1 MSARDLSQMSM
12 FELFRLDAEGQ
23 LQALTDGLLALER
36 NATAANQLEVCMRA
50 AHSLKGAARI
60 VGLEAGVK
68 VTHAM
73 EDCFVAAQVGT
84 VRLRQGHIDV
94 LLRGVDLLSRIAS
107 TAEAD
112 VGSWS
117 GERQAE
123 IGDFLAALTAVILE
137 GGDVSEGGAPV
148 RGEMGEAVSTP
159 VAEVAA
165 VTGGEVIVEGETVV
179 EGEAAAAAGGE
190 AVVARA
196 EPVAARGD
204 TVAARVEPV
213 AGRGRTVAAAG
224 GEPVARGQAVAA
236 RVETEAPA
244 AGAADEQTRA
254 DRVLR
259 VTAANLN
266 RLLGLAGETLVESR
280 WLKPYSES
288 MLRLKRSHEKAGKS
302 LDQLRDLVAQSK
314 PNSRTEAALADARQ
328 RLQECHELLSQ
339 RLVEIETF
347 DGRSTDLAHR
357 LYEAVLSCRMRPF
370 ADGVR
375 SLPRTVRDL
384 GRSLGKQVRLEVIGE
399 ATQVDRDILE
409 KLDAP
414 LGHLLRN
421 AIDHGIESPEERV
434 AAGKPAEGVVRL
446 EARHSAGLLQITA
459 SDDGR
464 GMDLSQLR
472 AAIVERKLTTAEIA
486 QQLSEAELLEFLFLP
501 GFSLKE
507 SVTEISGR
515 GVGLD
520 VVQNM
525 IKQVRGTIRVSS
537 QPGRGAM
544 FQLQLPLTL
553 SVVRTLL
560 VEIAGEPYAFPLAH
574 IVRTL
579 KLRREQVQVVEGR
592 QYFRFDGRSV
602 GLVNGQQIFGGR
614 DAGGLGEEWSVL
626 MVGDSRSSYGLITD
640 RFLGERELV
649 VQPLDGRFGKIKDI
663 AAGAL
668 MEDGLPVLIVD
679 VEDMLH
685 SVEKLVSAGRLS
697 QLEHSKDGAQGR
709 KAPKRVLVAEDSLTV
724 RELER
729 KLLERAGYEV
739 EVAVDGRDGWNM
751 VRTGHFDLL
760 VTDID
765 MPRMDGIELVAVV
778 KKDPNLKT
786 LPVMIVS
793 YKDREEDRR
802 RGLEAGADYYL
813 TKSSFHDETLL
824 HAVADLIGEAM

>member
-1 MSARDLSQMSM
+1 MTARDLSEMSM
-12 FELFRLDAEGQ
+12 LELFRLDAQGQ
-23 LQALTDGLLALER
+23 IQALTGGLLALER
-36 NATAANQLEVCMRA
+36 DATAADQLEICMRA

-60 VGLEAGVK
+60 VGLDAGVK

-73 EDCFVAAQVGT
+73 EDCFVAAQLGT
-84 VRLRQGHIDV
+84 VRLGQTHIDV
-94 LLRGVDLLSRIAS
+94 LLTGVDLLSRIAA
-107 TAEAD
+107 TAEAEIPT
-112 VGSWS
+112 WS
-117 GERQAE
+117 GEKQTE
-123 IGDFLAALTAVILE
+123 IAGFLAALTAVILDGE
-137 GGDVSEGGAPV
+137 TAEPAAPRAAHAPGAAAADPK
-148 RGEMGEAVSTP
+148 P
-159 VAEVAA
+159 VAEPRPAA
-165 VTGGEVIVEGETVV
+165 EPRV
-179 EGEAAAAAGGE
+179 AAAA
-190 AVVARA
+190 
-196 EPVAARGD
+196 D
-204 TVAARVEPV
+204 DRVN
-213 AGRGRTVAAAG
+213 
-224 GEPVARGQAVAA
+224 
-236 RVETEAPA
+236 
-244 AGAADEQTRA
+244 D

-266 RLLGLAGETLVESR
+266 RLLGLAGESLVESR
-280 WLKPYSES
+280 WLKPYAES
-288 MLRLKRSHEKAGKS
+288 MLRLKRRHEKAGKS
-302 LDQLRDLVAQSK
+302 LDKLRAMLAELE
-314 PNSRTEAALADARQ
+314 PNSRVEAALADVGHRI
-328 RLQECHELLSQ
+328 QECHDLLSQ
-339 RLVEIETF
+339 RLGDIETF

-357 LYEAVLSCRMRPF
+357 LYDEVLACRMRPF

-375 SLPRTVRDL
+375 ALPRMVRDL
-384 GRSLGKQVRLEVIGE
+384 GRSLGKQVRIEIIGE

-421 AIDHGIESPEERV
+421 AIDHGIESPAERL
-434 AAGKPAEGVVRL
+434 AAGKPAEGMVRL
-446 EARHSAGLLQITA
+446 EARHSAGLLHITA

-464 GMDLSQLR
+464 GMDLALLR
-472 AAIVERKLTTAEIA
+472 EAIVKRKLTNAEIA
-486 QQLSEAELLEFLFLP
+486 QKLSEAELLEFLFLP
-501 GFSLKE
+501 GFTLKDA
-507 SVTEISGR
+507 VTEISGR

-525 IKQVRGTIRVSS
+525 IKEVRGTIRVSTE
-537 QPGRGAM
+537 PGKGAC
-544 FQLQLPLTL
+544 FHLQLPLTL

-560 VEIAGEPYAFPLAH
+560 VEVAGEPYAFPLAH

-579 KLRREQVQVVEGR
+579 KLPREQVETLEGR

-602 GLVNGQQIFGGR
+602 GMVSAQQIFGGPAAHVP
-614 DAGGLGEEWSVL
+614 DAELSVL
-626 MVGDSRSSYGLITD
+626 IIGDPRHPYGLITD

-649 VQPLDGRFGKIKDI
+649 VQPLDARFGKIKEI

-685 SVEKLVSAGRLS
+685 SVEKLVSAGHLS
-697 QLEHSKDGAQGR
+697 KIERSNDGAVGS
-709 KAPKRVLVAEDSLTV
+709 KAPKRVLIAEDSLTV

-729 KLLERAGYEV
+729 KLLERAGYDV

-765 MPRMDGIELVAVV
+765 MPRMDGIELVSVI
-778 KKDPNLKT
+778 KKDLNLRS

-802 RGLEAGADYYL
+802 RGLDAGADYYL

-824 HAVADLIGEAM
+824 QAVVDLIGEAA

>member
-1 MSARDLSQMSM
+1 MSAHDLSALSM
-12 FELFRLDAEGQ
+12 FELFRLDAESQ

-36 NATAANQLEVCMRA
+36 DATAADRLEVCMRA

-73 EDCFVAAQVGT
+73 EDCFVAAQIGT
-84 VRLRQGHIDV
+84 VQLSQSHIDV
-94 LLRGVDLLSRIAS
+94 LLRGVDLLSRIAA

-112 VGSWS
+112 AALWA
-117 GERQAE
+117 GEKRAQIE
-123 IGDFLAALTAVILE
+123 EFLAALAAVILK
-137 GGDVSEGGAPV
+137 GDAPATELKSV
-148 RGEMGEAVSTP
+148 TQPR
-159 VAEVAA
+159 AA
-165 VTGGEVIVEGETVV
+165 V
-179 EGEAAAAAGGE
+179 
-190 AVVARA
+190 
-196 EPVAARGD
+196 
-204 TVAARVEPV
+204 
-213 AGRGRTVAAAG
+213 
-224 GEPVARGQAVAA
+224 
-236 RVETEAPA
+236 PA
-244 AGAADEQTRA
+244 DDQESI

-266 RLLGLAGETLVESR
+266 RLLGLAGESLVESR
-280 WLKPYSES
+280 WLKPYAQS
-288 MLRLKRSHEKAGKS
+288 MLRLKRAHEKAGKS
-302 LDQLRDLVAQSK
+302 LDHLRDTFAQLEA
-314 PNSRTEAALADARQ
+314 PSRADAALADARR
-328 RLQECHELLSQ
+328 RLSECHELLSQ
-339 RLVEIETF
+339 RLIEIEMF

-375 SLPRTVRDL
+375 ALPRTVRDL
-384 GRSLGKQVRLEVIGE
+384 GRSLGKQVRLEILGE

-409 KLDAP
+409 KVDAP

-421 AIDHGIESPEERV
+421 AIDHGIESPEERL
-434 AAGKPAEGVVRL
+434 AAGKLAEGVVRL

-464 GMDLSQLR
+464 GVDLAHLR

-486 QQLSEAELLEFLFLP
+486 QQLSETELLEFLFLP
-501 GFSLKE
+501 GFTLKDT
-507 SVTEISGR
+507 VTEISGR

-525 IKQVRGTIRVSS
+525 IKEVRGTIRVSS
-537 QPGRGAM
+537 QPGKGAT

-560 VEIAGEPYAFPLAH
+560 VEVAGEPYAFPLAH

-579 KLRREQVQVVEGR
+579 KLPKHQVQIVEGR

-602 GLVNGQQIFGGR
+602 GLVRAQQIFGRG
-614 DAGGLGEEWSVL
+614 DTNLPGEEFSVL
-626 MVGDSRSSYGLITD
+626 IVGDSRNLYGVIAD

-649 VQPLDGRFGKIKDI
+649 VQPLDARFGKIKDI

-685 SVEKLVSAGRLS
+685 SVGKLVAAGDLS
-697 QLEHSKDGAQGR
+697 QVERFNAAAPGR
-709 KAPKRVLVAEDSLTV
+709 KAAKRVLVAEDSLTV

-729 KLLERAGYEV
+729 KLLERAGYQV
-739 EVAVDGRDGWNM
+739 EVAVDGRDAWNM
-751 VRTGHFDLL
+751 LRTGQFDLL

-765 MPRMDGIELVAVV
+765 MPRMDGIELVAMV
-778 KKDPNLKT
+778 KKDPNLKS

-802 RGLEAGADYYL
+802 RGLDAGADYYL

-824 HAVADLIGEAM
+824 QAVVDLIGEAA